1 MNVKITA
8 GGAPE
13 RAPEINTASSDAG
26 GRRAVR
32 KAAFA
37 ATLSTS
43 LEWYDFY
50 IYATAAAL
58 VFNKTFFATDS
69 EVVAAMNSFA
79 TVALGFIARPIGGIV
94 AGHFGDKYGRKPI
107 LVLSILLM
115 GLSTTLVGFVP
126 NSSVVWLA
134 PAMLVCLRLLQGL
147 AVGGQW
153 GGAVLI
159 VTEYAPPNRRGFFGS
174 FAQLGI
180 PIGMVLGNG
189 VFLAM
194 TWALSP
200 DAFMSWGWRVP
211 FWLSLLMLVVGFAI
225 HRYLEETPEFQQAE
239 AKLATAPARRR
250 SPILEVIRH
259 NGGTLLMAGGTYLV
273 GIAMFYITMTGSVQ
287 VATTTLGMARS
298 DVLSWVLL
306 AAIVMIPIV
315 PTAAYLSDR
324 FGRKLVYGIGIAG
337 MGIWALPMWVLIGS
351 ATPETSGRLG
361 IALVVSCAIMSI
373 QTGPQAAL
381 FAELFPPETRYSGAS
396 LGYQS
401 AAILGGMSPM
411 VMVALVNGE
420 ADNIWRVGLM
430 IVALAVLAL
439 LCLLGLVRRD
449 ARRRS
454 DAPISRS

>member
-1 MNVKITA
+1 MNVNVTSA
-8 GGAPE
+8 EPSGQRPTTG
-13 RAPEINTASSDAG
+13 RASSDAG
-26 GRRAVR
+26 GPRAVR
-32 KAAFA
+32 KAAIA

-79 TVALGFIARPIGGIV
+79 TVALGFVARPIGGIV

-115 GLSTTLVGFVP
+115 GLSTTLVGCVP
-126 NSSVVWLA
+126 NTSIVWLA

-159 VTEYAPPNRRGFFGS
+159 VAEYAPPNRRGFFGS

-194 TWALSP
+194 TWAVSP

-211 FWLSLLMLVVGFAI
+211 FWGSLLMLVVGFAI
-225 HRYLEETPEFQQAE
+225 HRYLEETPEFQEAE
-239 AKLATAPARRR
+239 AKLGTAPAKRR

-259 NGGTLLMAGGTYLV
+259 NGGTLLLAGGTYLV

-287 VATTTLGMARS
+287 VATTNLGMARS
-298 DVLSWVLL
+298 EVLFWVLMGAL
-306 AAIVMIPIV
+306 VMIPIV
-315 PTAAYLSDR
+315 PTTAYLSDR
-324 FGRKLVYGIGIAG
+324 FGRKLIYGIGIAG
-337 MGIWALPMWVLIGS
+337 
-351 ATPETSGRLG
+351 
-361 IALVVSCAIMSI
+361 
-373 QTGPQAAL
+373 
-381 FAELFPPETRYSGAS
+381 
-396 LGYQS
+396 
-401 AAILGGMSPM
+401 
-411 VMVALVNGE
+411 
-420 ADNIWRVGLM
+420 
-430 IVALAVLAL
+430 
-439 LCLLGLVRRD
+439 
-449 ARRRS
+449 
-454 DAPISRS
+454 